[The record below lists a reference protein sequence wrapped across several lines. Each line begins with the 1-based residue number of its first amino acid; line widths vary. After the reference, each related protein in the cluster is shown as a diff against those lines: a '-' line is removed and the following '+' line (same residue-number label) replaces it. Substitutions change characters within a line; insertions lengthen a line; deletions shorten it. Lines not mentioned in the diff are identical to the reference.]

1 MRRWEWQ
8 GWPGLV
14 VSEDMEEVGEGV
26 AAVGGLLLERRL
38 MNAWA
43 RCLGLVSGIWSTQG
57 LMRPPVKMT

>member
-1 MRRWEWQ
+1 
-8 GWPGLV
+8 
-14 VSEDMEEVGEGV
+14 MEEVGEGV